1 MDKKEF
7 IKMWLVKFA
16 PNMSKSLYKKRI
28 ENQFIWHVFSFGIIE
43 KEKYVIGEN
52 ARQAYDLI
60 DKMGA
65 IVFQLW
71 DNSEITQP
79 MQDKFNS
86 SKKLDFLPETYVVA
100 SDFSWTYVSTHENDC
115 QGLGPYFM
123 KI

>member
-1 MDKKEF
+1 
-7 IKMWLVKFA
+7 MWLVKFA

>member
-60 DKMGA
+60 DKTDA